1 MKKIKRHLP
10 ILTLIASI
18 ILLTVLLSKVH
29 AAKSNANFIWKDVK
43 GERSVLNG
51 ISISGELADAY
62 HRTKFI
68 VENGKVNYK
77 TDVLDIPQTM
87 YQQQSE
93 KEFTFHRAGQITNN
107 FEVELKDYS
116 KTPSSSYARI
126 ITDIEYNLSK
136 SLYGVSFVNTHH
148 YGLTTISDK
157 VFYTAPTSTNAGG
170 VNGIY
175 ELKFTEY
182 YINTI
187 QEKYNPRT
195 LTTFELNKVNDPTG
209 IQVLGLEAVG
219 NKLALIL
226 IKNHK
231 LTIRVFDSETG
242 TQLGETNLKDDF
254 FIGDQENPEAREV
267 HLSNYDSFSYN
278 DLLILSFTSLGSTE
292 NDSKKTIISIDFT
305 DEVKIIGINKGRFT
319 NSTSRDSDNIEE
331 MYYKNNKLYI
341 VNTAV
346 DRAKENDVN
355 RDVLLP
361 KYIKVYVYD
370 ENGLIYEGRLETDI
384 HDDYLRFTN
393 EKGSIGIDND
403 EFRNFMNVSIY

>member
-157 VFYTAPTSTNAGG
+157 VFYTAPTSSNAGG

-195 LTTFELNKVNDPTG
+195 LTTFELNKVNDQTG

-254 FIGDQENPEAREV
+254 FIGDQENPEAKEV
-267 HLSNYDSFSYN
+267 HRSNYDSFSYN
-278 DLLILSFTSLGSTE
+278 DLLILSFPSLGSTE

-355 RDVLLP
+355 RAVLLP

-393 EKGSIGIDND
+393 EKGSIGINND

>member
-195 LTTFELNKVNDPTG
+195 LTTFELNKVNDQTG

-254 FIGDQENPEAREV
+254 FIGDQENPEAKEV
-267 HLSNYDSFSYN
+267 HRSNYDSFSYN

-355 RDVLLP
+355 RAVLLP

-393 EKGSIGIDND
+393 EKGSIGINND

>member
-1 MKKIKRHLP
+1 MP

-254 FIGDQENPEAREV
+254 FIGDQENPEAKEV
-267 HLSNYDSFSYN
+267 HRSNYDSFSYN

-355 RDVLLP
+355 RAVLLP

-393 EKGSIGIDND
+393 EKGSIGINND

>member
-254 FIGDQENPEAREV
+254 FIGDQENPEAKEV
-267 HLSNYDSFSYN
+267 HRSNYDSFSYN

>member
-254 FIGDQENPEAREV
+254 FIGDQENPEAKEV
-267 HLSNYDSFSYN
+267 HRSNYDSFSYN

-355 RDVLLP
+355 RAVLLP

>member
-187 QEKYNPRT
+187 QEKYNPCT

-254 FIGDQENPEAREV
+254 FIGDQENPEAKEV
-267 HLSNYDSFSYN
+267 HRSNYDSFSYN
-278 DLLILSFTSLGSTE
+278 DLL
-292 NDSKKTIISIDFT
+292 
-305 DEVKIIGINKGRFT
+305 
-319 NSTSRDSDNIEE
+319 
-331 MYYKNNKLYI
+331 
-341 VNTAV
+341 
-346 DRAKENDVN
+346 
-355 RDVLLP
+355 
-361 KYIKVYVYD
+361 
-370 ENGLIYEGRLETDI
+370 
-384 HDDYLRFTN
+384 
-393 EKGSIGIDND
+393 
-403 EFRNFMNVSIY
+403 

>member
-254 FIGDQENPEAREV
+254 FIGDQENPEAKEV
-267 HLSNYDSFSYN
+267 HRSNYDSFSYN

-393 EKGSIGIDND
+393 EKGSIGINND